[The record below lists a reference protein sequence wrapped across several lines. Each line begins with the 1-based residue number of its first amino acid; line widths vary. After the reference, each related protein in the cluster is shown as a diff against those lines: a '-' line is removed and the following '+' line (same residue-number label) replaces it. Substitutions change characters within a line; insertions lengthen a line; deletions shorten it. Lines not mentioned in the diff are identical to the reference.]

1 MGILKR
7 FRKEEEKK
15 TQKEVKTELEMLCG
29 DDKETFEALRKIMFL
44 NPRKAGIPMKEAIK
58 NAEESEKSGDLIR
71 AENWY
76 KIAGGLAIANGDVQ
90 KVKQCFSKCEQLF
103 PNKHYKILEIPEKA
117 VQKAQE
123 YYKKYLKE

>member
-1 MGILKR
+1 LGILKR

-58 NAEESEKSGDLIR
+58 NAEESEKSGDLVR
-71 AENWY
+71 AAAWY
-76 KIAGGLAIANGDVQ
+76 RIAGGLAIFQEDVE
-90 KVKQCFSKCEQLF
+90 KVKECFTKCQELSGR
-103 PNKHYKILEIPEKA
+103 NYTILNNPEKA
-117 VQKAQE
+117 VAKAQE
-123 YYKKYLKE
+123 YYKKYLK